1 MNRLPGRISHIETAG
16 SIALVDVMVG
26 ERRFTA
32 TLIGAGDEVASWPQG
47 MPVTLLFKET
57 EVSLAKNLSGLISMR
72 NRIPAIVAAIEH
84 GRLLTKV
91 TLKVTLYTDG
101 HRIESVITTRSAQ
114 ALGLAVGDTVEGLV
128 KANEM
133 TLMPHSTDRQP

>member
-16 SIALVDVMVG
+16 SIALVDVTVG

-57 EVSLAKNLSGLISMR
+57 EVSLAKNLAGLISMR
-72 NRIPAIVAAIEH
+72 NRIPAMVAAIEH

-91 TLKVTLYTDG
+91 TLDADG

-114 ALGLAVGDTVEGLV
+114 ALGLAVGDAVEGLV

-133 TLMPHSTDRQP
+133 TLIPHSTDRQP

>member
-1 MNRLPGRISHIETAG
+1 MNRLPGRIFHIEAAG
-16 SIALVDVMVG
+16 SIALVEAVVG

-32 TLIGAGDEVASWPQG
+32 TLVGASDEVASWPQG

-72 NRIPAIVAAIEH
+72 NRIPATVTAIEQ

-91 TLKVTLYTDG
+91 TLDADG

-114 ALGLAVGDTVEGLV
+114 ALGLAVGDAVEGLV

-133 TLMPHSTDRQP
+133 TLMPDSMSPYP